1 MDERFSNLK
10 KIQDTFLHSFFGHNN
25 AEKYFSELT
34 SDQKTDFSRYNY
46 FYAKYLH
53 SRGKVQEAKKIL
65 NSSLKKHPRNL
76 LLNQY
81 KLDLENSDNNFSFD
95 FKNETHIIAEI
106 LYIVANAFSSQSI
119 YSVSNFYLNLS
130 KYLNKDFHA
139 FDTLIAENF
148 YNLDD
153 FENSKKIYKSLEVHG
168 NAFKWYSNQQIS
180 RILIQ
185 ENKCYFYYF
194 NYY

>member
-1 MDERFSNLK
+1 M
-10 KIQDTFLHSFFGHNN
+10 
-25 AEKYFSELT
+25 
-34 SDQKTDFSRYNY
+34 
-46 FYAKYLH
+46 
-53 SRGKVQEAKKIL
+53 
-65 NSSLKKHPRNL
+65 

-153 FENSKKIYKSLEVHG
+153 FENSKKFTKVSKYTETPLSG
-168 NAFKWYSNQQIS
+168 
-180 RILIQ
+180 ILINKSQ
-185 ENKCYFYYF
+185 EF
-194 NYY
+194 